1 MRYSTRMV
9 PFIFCFTIGVWLL
22 QQQAALPE
30 QLPSVMQ
37 AMPISWLSSSWPDSH
52 PLLQLARDKRRS
64 IDGQSWQ
71 WDRVDFEMLHP
82 NAASYDTAKINDN
95 NRGCVLRISVGDQ
108 HVLLTADIEKE
119 SERQLLDEH
128 STKLPSALLIVPH
141 HGSKTSS
148 TERFVAAVQ
157 PGYAVFAVGYRNRFG
172 HPRPEIMQRYAKNG
186 STLLRTDEDGAILVN
201 MDVDGMELERYRK
214 THWRYWMHHAQQT
227 N

>member
-1 MRYSTRMV
+1 M
-9 PFIFCFTIGVWLL
+9 
-22 QQQAALPE
+22 
-30 QLPSVMQ
+30 
-37 AMPISWLSSSWPDSH
+37 
-52 PLLQLARDKRRS
+52 
-64 IDGQSWQ
+64 
-71 WDRVDFEMLHP
+71 
-82 NAASYDTAKINDN
+82 
-95 NRGCVLRISVGDQ
+95 LRISVGDQ